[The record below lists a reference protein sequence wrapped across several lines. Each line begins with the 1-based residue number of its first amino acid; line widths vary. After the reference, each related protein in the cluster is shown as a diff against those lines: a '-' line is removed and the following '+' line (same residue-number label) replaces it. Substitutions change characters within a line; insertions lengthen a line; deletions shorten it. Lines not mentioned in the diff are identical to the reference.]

1 MFQTIQYILANKF
14 AFQTTSQFYTLIN
27 MSAVVETDLEFIQIS
42 GVVLNNLF
50 TQTKYYKYLCH

>member
-14 AFQTTSQFYTLIN
+14 AFQTTYQFYTLIN